1 MHPPPAAADSPSPS
15 DNSQARVIAAVD
27 LGSNSFHM
35 IVGSL
40 RHGQLQILDRIR
52 ETVRLAEGLSDTGD
66 ISPDARQRAIDCLSR
81 FGERLRDLHADN
93 VRAAGTSTIRR
104 AREDTSFMA
113 EAESALGH
121 PIEIISGIEEARLI
135 YNGVMHSLPPTDGLR
150 LVMDIGGGSTELILG
165 QGTEPRALESL
176 HLGCVRMTE
185 RFFGDGLL
193 TRDAFDKAR
202 VAARLELRRVREFFR
217 GVNDVEAIGTS
228 GTIRSTEAVAR
239 ELGYCENGLTP
250 AAVDRLINKV
260 LEFDSIAEVS
270 LPLLSERR
278 SQVWPGGLAILAE
291 LLHVLE
297 IPLLKVSDGAL
308 REGLL
313 YDLLGRLQHE
323 DARVRTVEAMAAR
336 YQVDPEQSRRV
347 AATAALLR
355 KQCATGWQLNSDL
368 AGLALEWA
376 ARLHEIGLD
385 ISHDG
390 YQRHGAYIA
399 EWADMPGFPQA
410 EQRLIA
416 FLIGS
421 QRHAIDTSRLRN
433 LPRGWRDPALRLAIL
448 LRISVL
454 LHRSRRS
461 EFSDVLE
468 ARADGNV
475 LTLQFDRDWL
485 GANPLTIADL
495 EREQAFLDAVGY
507 RLVFD

>member
-1 MHPPPAAADSPSPS
+1 MQPQPVAADSPLPS
-15 DNSQARVIAAVD
+15 DNNQARVIAAVD

-40 RHGQLQILDRIR
+40 RYGQLQVLDRIR

-66 ISPDARQRAIDCLSR
+66 ISPDARRRAIDCLSR
-81 FGERLRDLHADN
+81 FGERLRDLQAEN

-113 EAESALGH
+113 EAENALGH
-121 PIEIISGIEEARLI
+121 PIEIISGLEEARLI
-135 YNGVMHSLPPTDGLR
+135 YNGVTHSLPPTDGLR

-165 QGTEPRALESL
+165 QGPNPRALESL
-176 HLGCVRMTE
+176 HLGCVAMTE

-193 TRDAFDKAR
+193 TREAFDRAR
-202 VAARLELRRVREFFR
+202 VAVRLELRPIKAFFR
-217 GVNDVEAIGTS
+217 GVDEVEAIGTS
-228 GTIRSTEAVAR
+228 GTIRSTEAMAR
-239 ELGYCENGLTP
+239 ELGFSDNGLTP
-250 AAVDRLINKV
+250 EAVDRLIDKV
-260 LEFDSIAEVS
+260 LEFDSVGELS

-313 YDLLGRLQHE
+313 YDLLGRLRHE

-336 YQVDPEQSRRV
+336 YQVDTEQARRV
-347 AATAALLR
+347 AVTAALLR
-355 KQCATGWQLNSDL
+355 EQCATEWRLTSEL

-390 YQRHGAYIA
+390 YQRHGAYIT
-399 EWADMPGFPQA
+399 EWADMPGFPRA
-410 EQRLIA
+410 EQRLLA

-421 QRHAIDTSRLRN
+421 QRHDIDASRLRN
-433 LPRGWRDPALRLAIL
+433 LPRSWRDQALRLAIL
-448 LRISVL
+448 LRMAVL

-461 EFSDVLE
+461 ELTDVLE
-468 ARADGNV
+468 VDARDN
-475 LTLQFDRDWL
+475 TLALRFDPDWL

-495 EREQAFLDAVGY
+495 EREQGFLNKVGY
-507 RLVFD
+507 RLVFG